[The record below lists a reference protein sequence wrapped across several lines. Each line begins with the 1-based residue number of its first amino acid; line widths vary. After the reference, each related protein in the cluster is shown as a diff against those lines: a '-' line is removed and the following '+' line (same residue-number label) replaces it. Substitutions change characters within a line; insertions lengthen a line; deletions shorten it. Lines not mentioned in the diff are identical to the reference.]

1 MNLDQL
7 TELVNGE
14 VIYDSAHQ
22 QKFSHAF
29 SSDLMSDVLRWHKEN
44 MILITGLATIQT
56 IRTAEVSGIMCIVL
70 ARGKKV
76 TDDML
81 ELAKESDIS
90 IVVSPES
97 MFEISGKL
105 YENGIKPLY

>member
-7 TELVNGE
+7 IGLVNGE
-14 VIYDSAHQ
+14 IINGAESNQ
-22 QKFSHAF
+22 TFGHAF
-29 SSDLMSDVLRWHKEN
+29 ASDLMSDVLRWHKEN

-56 IRTAEVSGIMCIVL
+56 IRTAEVSGISCIVL

-76 TDDML
+76 SDEML
-81 ELAKESDIS
+81 ELAKESGIA
-90 IVVSPES
+90 IVTSPES

-105 YENGIKPLY
+105 FEKGIKPLY